1 VADATLD
8 GTAASRPIDSAA
20 GKLFAGAVLAG
31 CAVALLAGIY
41 GKAHDPASETTV
53 KWFFTSTL
61 HLKAWFTS
69 AALLLAIVQVFGG
82 MWMFG
87 KLGSR
92 PAPKWVGPAHRIT
105 GSLALLLTLP
115 VAYHCLWSLGF
126 NPGDGSGRRL
136 WHSIFGCLFFGAF
149 TTKVLVVR
157 SRRMPGW
164 ALPVVGATLFT
175 VLVLIWLTSSLWFF
189 RTIGIEL

>member
-1 VADATLD
+1 MADAALD
-8 GTAASRPIDSAA
+8 NAAGSRPIDSAG

-31 CAVALLAGIY
+31 AAVAVLAGVY
-41 GKAHDPASETTV
+41 GETHDPASETTV

-61 HLKAWFTS
+61 HLKAWFTT
-69 AALLLAIVQVFGG
+69 AALVLAILQVLGG

-92 PAPKWVGPAHRIT
+92 PAPRWIGPAHRIS

-126 NPGDGSGRRL
+126 NPAKISAISGVRL
-136 WHSIFGCLFFGAF
+136 WTSTRPSGSNSIS
-149 TTKVLVVR
+149 LVAVSVEWVIVER
-157 SRRMPGW
+157 TFME
-164 ALPVVGATLFT
+164 LK
-175 VLVLIWLTSSLWFF
+175 LTHIL
-189 RTIGIEL
+189 

>member
-1 VADATLD
+1 MADAAID
-8 GTAASRPIDSAA
+8 NTASARPIDSAA

-61 HLKAWFTS
+61 HLKAWFTTV
-69 AALLLAIVQVFGG
+69 ALALAILQVLGG

-92 PAPKWVGPAHRIT
+92 PAPKWVGGAHRIT
-105 GSLALLLTLP
+105 GSP
-115 VAYHCLWSLGF
+115 GF
-126 NPGDGSGRRL
+126 LRMVLYSRKLVHPK
-136 WHSIFGCLFFGAF
+136 AF
-149 TTKVLVVR
+149 NNVSER
-157 SRRMPGW
+157 
-164 ALPVVGATLFT
+164 ATRFD
-175 VLVLIWLTSSLWFF
+175 VQ
-189 RTIGIEL
+189 